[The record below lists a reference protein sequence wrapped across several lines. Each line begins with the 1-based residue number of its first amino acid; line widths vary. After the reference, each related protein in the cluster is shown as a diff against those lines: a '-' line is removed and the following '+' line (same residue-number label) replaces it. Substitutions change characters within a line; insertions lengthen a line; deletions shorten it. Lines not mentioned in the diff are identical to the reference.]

1 MLPSS
6 SWTKLTRLPS
16 IFELQQRNYSSLI
29 TVFCLWPMLMLMAP
43 FHYANDP
50 VYLAFTYLWP
60 VIPFVVQ
67 FDGLISMMRTRTAK
81 EIYTLLQ
88 SQVPPEE
95 LSKWKFLYGEEQ
107 HTMLFGW
114 LSWVICYKDE

>member
-1 MLPSS
+1 
-6 SWTKLTRLPS
+6 
-16 IFELQQRNYSSLI
+16 
-29 TVFCLWPMLMLMAP
+29 MLMLMAP